1 MKFLNVWL
9 FYTKHLDLGEIGTE
23 KIYDI
28 HNELA
33 CVSVQFWEEST
44 PQKTNWFVIPKIIQK
59 MGEKNDSLV

>member
-1 MKFLNVWL
+1 MYDCFTQNIWIWV
-9 FYTKHLDLGEIGTE
+9 
-23 KIYDI
+23 KICDI

-59 MGEKNDSLV
+59 MGEKIIH